1 VNIYWVSFAP
11 YCHTYIDVVQVVLA
25 KHGDDT
31 EDDDASQGVRAANHS
46 FSPEDSHGDS
56 GEDGVER
63 LWRVI
68 RVEYCE
74 T

>member
-1 VNIYWVSFAP
+1 MNIYWVSIAP
-11 YCHTYIDVVQVVLA
+11 CCHTYIDVVQVVLA
-25 KHGDDT
+25 KHRNDT
-31 EDDDASQGVRAANHS
+31 EDNDASQGVRAANDS
-46 FSPEDSHGDS
+46 FSPGDSHGDS

-68 RVEYCE
+68 RVEHCE